1 MAQPVGFSGAIANL
15 QIFQTSTARD
25 QGTYHMRSKPIAAE
39 FSKKKP
45 IKFIKPFAIAGMLII
60 FRMPLHA
67 MDIYRWVD
75 DAGQTHMS
83 DVVPEKYKA
92 VAKRIDSKKFDIS
105 DADRLQAQDRAA
117 KDKLLTERKPSD
129 VVAEPTVLND
139 PKLANP
145 KLAPPMPQGTCSQKW
160 DAYYSSQE
168 CFAPFTVRS
177 RYGNIIRP
185 EGFQQCQIVESPVK
199 TCDYDKRL
207 SR

>member
-1 MAQPVGFSGAIANL
+1 MSSAP
-15 QIFQTSTARD
+15 TA
-25 QGTYHMRSKPIAAE
+25 TES
-39 FSKKKP
+39 SKKNP
-45 IKFIKPFAIAGMLII
+45 IEFIKLLVMAGMLII
-60 FRMPLHA
+60 FGVPLHA

-75 DAGQTHMS
+75 DVGQTHMS
-83 DVVPEKYKA
+83 DRVPEKYKA
-92 VAKRIDSKKFDIS
+92 VAKRIDSKKFDIP
-105 DADRLQAQDRAA
+105 DADKIQAQDRAA
-117 KDKLLTERKPSD
+117 NDKRLTEHQPSD
-129 VVAEPTVLND
+129 AVAEPTVLND
-139 PKLANP
+139 PKSANP
-145 KLAPPMPQGTCSQKW
+145 KLAAPMQQGTCSQKW

>member
-1 MAQPVGFSGAIANL
+1 
-15 QIFQTSTARD
+15 
-25 QGTYHMRSKPIAAE
+25 MRSKPIAAE
-39 FSKKKP
+39 FSKKSP
-45 IKFIKPFAIAGMLII
+45 IKFIKLFAIAGMLII
-60 FRMPLHA
+60 FGMPPHA

-129 VVAEPTVLND
+129 AVADPKVLND
-139 PKLANP
+139 PKPAD
-145 KLAPPMPQGTCSQKW
+145 PMPQSTCSQKW

-168 CFAPFTVRS
+168 CFAPFVVPS
-177 RYGNIIRP
+177 RYGMKIRP
-185 EGFQQCQIVESPVK
+185 EGFQQCPIVESPVK